1 MDSIGALERC
11 AYCRQYVPITPLEL
25 GADEE
30 DAPIRAR
37 VAVCETCLHDGR

>member
-25 GADEE
+25 GDDEE
-30 DAPIRAR
+30 SSLRAR